1 MSDRLHDRLNQAA
14 DRMLQEDFLKGR
26 GLGNEIAFYI
36 FDYSPEEELL
46 VRQRLVSMLADFER
60 KRPDLHVCHID
71 LFSLILDHLA
81 ERGLLDKAIE
91 LQRSK
96 GDTALVNAL
105 AAPLKAENIAR
116 LIEERACP
124 EDQHLILLS
133 GVGAAYPLLRSH
145 ALLNN
150 LHPLLGA
157 TPLVLFFPG
166 SYDGQSLRLFNRL
179 QDDNYYRA
187 FKLIA

>member
-60 KRPDLHVCHID
+60 KRPDLRVCHID
-71 LFSLILDHLA
+71 LFALILDHLA
-81 ERGLLDKAIE
+81 ERGFLELAIE
-91 LQRSK
+91 MQHSK

-116 LIEERACP
+116 LIEQRACP
-124 EDQHLILLS
+124 DDKHLILLS

>member
-71 LFSLILDHLA
+71 LFS
-81 ERGLLDKAIE
+81 
-91 LQRSK
+91 
-96 GDTALVNAL
+96 
-105 AAPLKAENIAR
+105 
-116 LIEERACP
+116 
-124 EDQHLILLS
+124 
-133 GVGAAYPLLRSH
+133 
-145 ALLNN
+145 
-150 LHPLLGA
+150 
-157 TPLVLFFPG
+157 
-166 SYDGQSLRLFNRL
+166 
-179 QDDNYYRA
+179 
-187 FKLIA
+187 